1 MNKRLKLF
9 SSERTRRRK
18 DWSVFTFVPAGKDVW
33 DEAFTISCFLLK
45 HTRSQQM
52 SQSVALS
59 IQGRAEFKYVITS
72 YKLYKWDTRNMIM
85 LVLKVTSVIWI
96 IAFTCLGPGSP

>member
-1 MNKRLKLF
+1 MP
-9 SSERTRRRK
+9 T
-18 DWSVFTFVPAGKDVW
+18 GKDVW

-45 HTRSQQM
+45 HTHIRSQQM

-85 LVLKVTSVIWI
+85 PVLKVT
-96 IAFTCLGPGSP
+96 